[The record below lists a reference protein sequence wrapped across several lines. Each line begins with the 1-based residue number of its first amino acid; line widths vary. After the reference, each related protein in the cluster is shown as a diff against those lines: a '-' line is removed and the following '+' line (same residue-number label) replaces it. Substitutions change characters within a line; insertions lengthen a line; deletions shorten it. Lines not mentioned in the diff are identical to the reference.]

1 MPLLDG
7 EPLPD
12 AGLIEWTQQ
21 LLTAIFVKQP
31 QPTA

>member
-7 EPLPD
+7 EPLAD
-12 AGLIEWTQQ
+12 AGLIEWVQQ
-21 LLTAIFVKQP
+21 LLAAIFAKQP